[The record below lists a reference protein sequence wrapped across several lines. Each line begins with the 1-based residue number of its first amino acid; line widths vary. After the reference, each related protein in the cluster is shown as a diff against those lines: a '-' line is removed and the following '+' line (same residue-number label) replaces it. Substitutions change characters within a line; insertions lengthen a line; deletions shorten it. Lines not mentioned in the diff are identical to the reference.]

1 MKLNFKVIAR
11 QHIVFNSWLS
21 ASAVLSGI
29 AFFFVIVNYLGLKN
43 LLDVNFAEILFCFL
57 MPMLLLGGYI
67 VLLRVMHSNVTPIY
81 GMLGT
86 LFCLYMLIRSFS
98 YGSVLHII
106 VAVIWYL
113 VSGVIFFGTT
123 FGYIASNK
131 ALLVACFVPVV
142 FRIIFVDI
150 KLLFTISLFSM
161 IPELTSLCGL
171 VTFGLF
177 ALSLKPAPL
186 NNARKH

>member
-1 MKLNFKVIAR
+1 MNLNFKVVAR
-11 QHIVFNSWLS
+11 QHIVYNKWLS

-43 LLDVNFAEILFCFL
+43 LLDVNIGEIIFCFI

-67 VLLRVMHSNVTPIY
+67 VLLRVMHSNVTPVY
-81 GMLGT
+81 GLLGV

-98 YGSVLHII
+98 YGNVLHIV

-113 VSGVIFFGTT
+113 LSGIIFFGTT
-123 FGYIASNK
+123 FGYISTK
-131 ALLVACFVPVV
+131 APLLIACFVPLV

-150 KLLFTISLFSM
+150 KLFLSISFLSM
-161 IPELTSLCGL
+161 IPELTTLCGL
-171 VTFGLF
+171 ATFGLF
-177 ALSLKPAPL
+177 ASSLKATVL
-186 NNARKH
+186 NSGKKN

>member
-1 MKLNFKVIAR
+1 MKLNFKVITR
-11 QHIVFNSWLS
+11 QQMVFNKWLS

-43 LLDVNFAEILFCFL
+43 LLDVNFAEILFCFI
-57 MPMLLLGGYI
+57 MPILLLGGYI
-67 VLLRVMHSNVTPIY
+67 VLLRITHSNVTPVY
-81 GMLGT
+81 GLLGT

-113 VSGVIFFGTT
+113 VSGVTFFGTT
-123 FGYIASNK
+123 YGYISSNVP
-131 ALLVACFVPVV
+131 LLIACFVPIV

-150 KLLFTISLFSM
+150 KLFACK
-161 IPELTSLCGL
+161 IPNHL
-171 VTFGLF
+171 V
-177 ALSLKPAPL
+177 
-186 NNARKH
+186 